1 MYMLRRRHRTYC
13 GLLRTQTRP
22 SDAGK
27 VGADPGTQLQF
38 LRRAAV
44 LCFVTVLMVCAMCFS
59 GTSGMGKARN
69 KQTMRVRITLT
80 NAVHVQTKEAD
91 EMGANGDKVYVRVRP
106 AKMPCVMS

>member
-59 GTSGMGKARN
+59 GTSGMGKAQTN
-69 KQTMRVRITLT
+69 KQCESGLR
-80 NAVHVQTKEAD
+80 
-91 EMGANGDKVYVRVRP
+91 
-106 AKMPCVMS
+106 